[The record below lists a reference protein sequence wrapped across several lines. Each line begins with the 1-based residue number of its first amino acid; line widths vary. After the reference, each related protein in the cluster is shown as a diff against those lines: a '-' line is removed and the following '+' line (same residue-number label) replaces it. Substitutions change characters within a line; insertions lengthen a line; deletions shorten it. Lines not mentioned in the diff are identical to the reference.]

1 VWRRWDF
8 RSASRTKVTKAVRY
22 RRQLFG
28 RKVVNNLANLLGWLL
43 QFKLDLAY
51 HRHKLIRWLFAK
63 KHFCNPPPIDRLNR
77 GELGN
82 G

>member
-1 VWRRWDF
+1 MLRGQ
-8 RSASRTKVTKAVRY
+8 RSRKPLGTGDSN
-22 RRQLFG
+22 FG

-63 KHFCNPPPIDRLNR
+63 KHFCNPPPIDLLNR
-77 GELGN
+77 GELRN